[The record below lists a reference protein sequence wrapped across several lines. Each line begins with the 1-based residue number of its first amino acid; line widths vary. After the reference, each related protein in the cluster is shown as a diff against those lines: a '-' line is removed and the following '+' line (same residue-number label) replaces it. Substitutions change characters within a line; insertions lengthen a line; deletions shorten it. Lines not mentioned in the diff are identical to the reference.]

1 MVTCDICCGKFCK
14 PLGNIIS
21 MQDPVGYPWE
31 GCMLSHF
38 SHKPFSLCYCLGT
51 SVKRW
56 EDVAWFV
63 PTCRGQ
69 VGNVQHMERWGGRS
83 WCQSRD
89 WSKRFP
95 KTEWTFWSC
104 LVSFWT
110 SPFWVPSS
118 SLSPFPWFHVEDHV
132 CLLDCIVVDLQD
144 MDIFAAERHPREYSR
159 VSENSSGDGCRR
171 KGQERQSLW
180 QITVWFRGQPQAR
193 ADLLASLSSVYVP
206 WKLGTSL
213 KRKKR
218 KGNFEWLTLK
228 PEMTKDSRKWRRFC
242 FLPLVKMGLN
252 IYVFNI
258 RLLNN
263 YYVPASVLDTWDIT
277 GAEICA
283 LNKHHPWKPTQREM
297 IGRVG
302 WVRYLQYWIEC
313 SKMAS
318 FWRSDLHRHLIEAR
332 RLANLFWDRVFQGKA
347 TTWAKVLE
355 KAKA

>member
-31 GCMLSHF
+31 GCMLSPF

-51 SVKRW
+51 SVKHW

-159 VSENSSGDGCRR
+159 VSENSSGDLIFPSYFVRQTGGSLLTEPCRL
-171 KGQERQSLW
+171 KLQVERNLDKW
-180 QITVWFRGQPQAR
+180 VVYFQIT
-193 ADLLASLSSVYVP
+193 
-206 WKLGTSL
+206 
-213 KRKKR
+213 
-218 KGNFEWLTLK
+218 
-228 PEMTKDSRKWRRFC
+228 
-242 FLPLVKMGLN
+242 
-252 IYVFNI
+252 IY
-258 RLLNN
+258 
-263 YYVPASVLDTWDIT
+263 
-277 GAEICA
+277 C
-283 LNKHHPWKPTQREM
+283 K
-297 IGRVG
+297 
-302 WVRYLQYWIEC
+302 
-313 SKMAS
+313 
-318 FWRSDLHRHLIEAR
+318 
-332 RLANLFWDRVFQGKA
+332 
-347 TTWAKVLE
+347 
-355 KAKA
+355 